1 MAELRSK
8 IQNITPFGVSV
19 LITLTCRAAGQS
31 QLMIRASTN
40 TAHQWVYQYNSAAGD
55 IWIYKT
61 NQFLHNEDAFGE
73 FDADDIMHV
82 SMVAG
87 QVAKLGKHY
96 PPSQAA

>member
-8 IQNITPFGVSV
+8 IHQITPFGVSI
-19 LITLTCRAAGQS
+19 LITLVGDGGES

-40 TAHQWVYQYNSAAGD
+40 TAHQWVYQYNNSAGD
-55 IWIYKT
+55 IWLYKT
-61 NQFLHNEDAFGE
+61 DEFLHNENAFGE
-73 FDADDIMHV
+73 FNPDDIMHV

-87 QVAKLGKHY
+87 QVASLGKHY

>member
-19 LITLTCRAAGQS
+19 LITLVGDGGES
-31 QLMIRASTN
+31 KLMIRASTN
-40 TAHQWVYQYNSAAGD
+40 TAHQWVYQYNNSAGD

-73 FDADDIMHV
+73 FNPDDIMHV

-87 QVAKLGKHY
+87 QVASLGKHY

>member
-1 MAELRSK
+1 M
-8 IQNITPFGVSV
+8 GVPV
-19 LITLTCRAAGQS
+19 QS
-31 QLMIRASTN
+31 
-40 TAHQWVYQYNSAAGD
+40 AGD

-73 FDADDIMHV
+73 FNPDDIMHV

-87 QVAKLGKHY
+87 QVASLGKHY

>member
-19 LITLTCRAAGQS
+19 LITLVGDGGQS

-40 TAHQWVYQYNSAAGD
+40 TPHQWVYQYNSAAGD

-61 NQFLHNEDAFGE
+61 NEFLHNENAFGE
-73 FDADDIMHV
+73 FNPDDIMHV

-87 QVAKLGKHY
+87 QVASLGKHY